1 MLSSHPNF
9 SLSLSLSLSLSFF
22 FSFSFFSGRRTLSSS
37 SSSSFF
43 FGVPCFLGASTTKAP
58 CELLVVV
65 RGEIL
70 FFFFIVKFPRTFSLV
85 GWGGVGLGW
94 VGLGKEVGFGGSG
107 IWVISDHQQFV
118 AVLFSLLWWD
128 LGCLSF
134 D

>member
-1 MLSSHPNF
+1 
-9 SLSLSLSLSLSFF
+9 
-22 FSFSFFSGRRTLSSS
+22 
-37 SSSSFF
+37 
-43 FGVPCFLGASTTKAP
+43 LGASTTKAP
-58 CELLVVV
+58 CELLVVF

-85 GWGGVGLGW
+85 GLGW
-94 VGLGKEVGFGGSG
+94 VGEGVVGFGGSG
-107 IWVISDHQQFV
+107 TWVISDYQQFV